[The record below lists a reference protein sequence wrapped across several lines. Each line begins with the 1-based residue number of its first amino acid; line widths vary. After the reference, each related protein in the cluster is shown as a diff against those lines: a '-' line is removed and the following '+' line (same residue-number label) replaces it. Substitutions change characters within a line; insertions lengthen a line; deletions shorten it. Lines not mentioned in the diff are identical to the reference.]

1 MRLILTIGL
10 EAVVMGYIISR
21 EEGRAINSLGSI
33 ILGIL
38 VTAPVILTLLSPK
51 NDMGGAGK
59 RFYPHLLCA
68 YSLGPFPQ
76 VTHFGPQIANT
87 IS

>member
-1 MRLILTIGL
+1 VRLTLTIGL

-21 EEGRAINSLGSI
+21 EEGRATNSLGSI

-38 VTAPVILTLLSPK
+38 VAAPVILTLLSPK
-51 NDMGGAGK
+51 NNMGGDGK
-59 RFYPHLLCA
+59 RFRPICA
-68 YSLGPFPQ
+68 YSLGPLPQ

-87 IS
+87 IG

>member
-1 MRLILTIGL
+1 VRLTLTIGL

-21 EEGRAINSLGSI
+21 EAGRALNSLGSI

-38 VTAPVILTLLSPK
+38 VAAPLILNFLAP
-51 NDMGGAGK
+51 NNGVGGAGK
-59 RFYPHLLCA
+59 RFRPHLLCA

-76 VTHFGPQIANT
+76 VTHFGPPIANT
-87 IS
+87 IN